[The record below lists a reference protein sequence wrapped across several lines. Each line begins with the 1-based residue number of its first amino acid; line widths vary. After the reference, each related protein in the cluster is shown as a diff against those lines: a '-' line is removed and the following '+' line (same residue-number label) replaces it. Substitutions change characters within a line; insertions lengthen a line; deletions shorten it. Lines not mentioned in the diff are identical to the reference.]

1 MGVQVMTEDQGTVRE
16 PIIGVVGDLPALP
29 AVVAD
34 VLRVTEDPSASTA
47 DVSEIIQG
55 DPAMTA
61 KVLRISNSSYYGMKQ
76 YVGTLKLALVI
87 LGVREVRNIVLGI
100 SVFETLSEQG
110 GDMKIAQEI
119 WNRSLKTAGTG
130 KKLSNALGLGFQGEE
145 FIAGLLADIGIMGM
159 LRKDGKGP
167 YRSLYDSLGHDLR
180 MLCKAEQ
187 MQYGYTHAAVSR
199 AMALQWNLPQTLSD
213 ALGVQYSGEGIHLKD
228 AKDPKLAAV
237 IRICKAIGHSGDG
250 DDRVAP
256 ALDEIEAWK
265 ILADARK
272 PIPEDGREALL
283 MEFLEELNMVAAL
296 PL

>member
-1 MGVQVMTEDQGTVRE
+1 MSEEQTNVQE
-16 PIIGVVGDLPALP
+16 PVIGVVGDLPALP
-29 AVVAD
+29 AVVAE

-47 DVSEIIQG
+47 DVSEIIQS

-110 GDMKIAQEI
+110 SDIKIAQEI
-119 WNRSLKTAGTG
+119 WNRSLKTAGIC
-130 KKLSNALGLGFQGEE
+130 KKLSSALGLGLQGEE

-167 YRSLYDSLGHDLR
+167 YRSLYESLGHYPR
-180 MLCKAEQ
+180 TLCKAEK

-199 AMALQWNLPQTLSD
+199 AMAMQWNLPQTLSD
-213 ALGVQYSGEGIHLKD
+213 ALCMQYPAEGVNLKD

-237 IRICKAIGHSGDG
+237 IRICKAIALNGDG
-250 DDRVAP
+250 EERIYP
-256 ALDEIEAWK
+256 ALDELEAWN
-265 ILADARK
+265 ILSGARK
-272 PIPEDGREALL
+272 PILEDGRSALL
-283 MEFLEELNMVAAL
+283 MEFLDELNMVAAL